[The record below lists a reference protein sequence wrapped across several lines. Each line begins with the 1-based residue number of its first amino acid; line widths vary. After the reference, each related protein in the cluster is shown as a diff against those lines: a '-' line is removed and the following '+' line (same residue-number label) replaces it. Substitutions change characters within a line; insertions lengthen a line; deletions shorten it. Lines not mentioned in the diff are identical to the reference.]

1 MTRTSIGAEL
11 RKRFKSPREA
21 LKKLGIDE
29 SVLEASGLAFDGAN
43 KMARP
48 TRLEYLAVTRAA
60 RAINPLLLGMDS
72 KGKPITVELGPIF
85 KGLTTKNLKSRKAQ
99 IVGDVKK
106 ALKGKTIAKDATV
119 EHLAHMLDQFEHVPE
134 PKAGPLD
141 ESVSGPQHRAME
153 AAAHGHSNL
162 GIPKNVGQEFEHKDT
177 GKTFRDALPEFLK
190 SKGVGQDV
198 IDGCMDMWPADDE
211 MPENAL
217 DKDGENV
224 EIEVE
229 EAEDKGEI
237 EQEEA
242 EDEIEQEE
250 GEDSEIEQEEAED
263 KKSAKDSKHAKD
275 KAMDRKKFMTHD
287 EADKAIHAAVATYQK
302 RTQKMM
308 EAREFVRPWVG
319 DNLPMALDTAEKV
332 YRAAATALNIEDAD
346 SIHPSALPTLIKMQP
361 KPGTQSQ
368 MAHDTRDIAID
379 SKTAKSFHERFP
391 GSERIGVA

>member
-263 KKSAKDSKHAKD
+263 RKTAKDRKHAKD
-275 KAMDRKKFMTHD
+275 SAMKAKPKPITQD
-287 EADKAIHAAVATYQK
+287 EVNKVVQAAVATERKNNQ
-302 RTQKMM
+302 RMM
-308 EAREFVRPWVG
+308 EAREMVRPWVG
-319 DNLPMALDTAEKV
+319 DLPMALDSAEKV
-332 YRAAATALNIEDAD
+332 YRAAATALEIEGAET
-346 SIHPSALPTLIKMQP
+346 IHPSALPTLIKMQP